1 MYNNDYIIAVDENG
15 QPYIAH
21 ANGEG
26 SWLNRAVKYIK
37 KEMGPDGK
45 MRYYYNTAKRK
56 AGTAAKKA
64 WGSKAGRW
72 IDSHDA
78 GITERI
84 MEKRL
89 TRKGRKAYKS
99 GNREDAMRYSRRA
112 NELRKEGRDEMR
124 AAKENVR
131 KRTEPIR
138 SKAKDVLGYDEQ
150 EQFEQARKRYNDLA
164 KTAKQYPD
172 SVSAAELER
181 RRQDMLD
188 AQKAYTRTAK
198 GALEYLNARRK
209 VRKSTRK

>member
-26 SWLNRAVKYIK
+26 NWLNKAVKYIK

-56 AGTAAKKA
+56 AGTAAKMA
-64 WGSKAGRW
+64 WRSKAGRW

-89 TRKGRKAYKS
+89 IRKGKKAYKS

-124 AAKENVR
+124 AAKENIAAKKKAAYDKTVGR
-131 KRTEPIR
+131 
-138 SKAKDVLGYDEQ
+138 AKDWLGYDER
-150 EQFEQARKRYNDLA
+150 EARD
-164 KTAKQYPD
+164 
-172 SVSAAELER
+172 
-181 RRQDMLD
+181 
-188 AQKAYTRTAK
+188 KAYQALLNGSYNERTKAGKEHRLKETQDAYSKTLLGRYDKLKSQYQVAK
-198 GALEYLNARRK
+198 YRRK
-209 VRKSTRK
+209 HNK